1 MAACFDAEPGAIG
14 LSTARPT
21 ELSLEAQLGQGGAAS
36 HIADFPHAR
45 PAPSRPACVASQRR
59 RTTRCYGCAQDLH
72 PRTTSMTRFL
82 IFAAMAPPL
91 GFVVAFWVML
101 QIANRLAGSPITF
114 DVAQIMMLPT
124 IYLVGLIPALWAA
137 WFDHALAKRN
147 VSHRIALTALF
158 GYAISYLPLAMVYW
172 VGFAHGPEVLLFGL
186 IGAVPSAVCSWLAVE
201 WHAPDLVPSP

>member
-1 MAACFDAEPGAIG
+1 
-14 LSTARPT
+14 
-21 ELSLEAQLGQGGAAS
+21 
-36 HIADFPHAR
+36 
-45 PAPSRPACVASQRR
+45 
-59 RTTRCYGCAQDLH
+59 
-72 PRTTSMTRFL
+72 MTRLL

-124 IYLVGLIPALWAA
+124 IYLVGLIPALMAA

-147 VSHRIALTALF
+147 VSYRIAFTALF
-158 GYAISYLPLAMVYW
+158 GYTISYLPLAVAYW

-186 IGAVPSAVCSWLAVE
+186 IGAVPSAVCSWLAAERQALILFRHHDRMRSSGRV
-201 WHAPDLVPSP
+201 